1 MSSKRDYFISM
12 YSHEAVRIAQPFLR
26 GEYENIFKAI
36 KLFPDKY
43 KTFVVIGC
51 GPAVYFKVSQD
62 KNLQYIGI
70 EPEIESFR
78 HEINAILENKE
89 LGAIFFKKK
98 LEKIKESQLRKL
110 IPPKIII
117 FAFNIANYIPDFTS
131 QLTKIVNPQDLVIIS
146 SWLRNPLALKVRKE
160 YFEYI
165 NKIVGKDNIVNC
177 DLRVDV
183 KKIDFRN
190 FQRPFKSRILKKEA
204 NTCLV
209 LKMGKDKK

>member
-1 MSSKRDYFISM
+1 M

-98 LEKIKESQLRKL
+98 LEKIKELGIKVL
-110 IPPKIII
+110 IRRLIDENSEGLVRHSAKRITRIIYSWYK
-117 FAFNIANYIPDFTS
+117 ASD
-131 QLTKIVNPQDLVIIS
+131 KHS
-146 SWLRNPLALKVRKE
+146 SDE
-160 YFEYI
+160 
-165 NKIVGKDNIVNC
+165 
-177 DLRVDV
+177 
-183 KKIDFRN
+183 
-190 FQRPFKSRILKKEA
+190 
-204 NTCLV
+204 TCEFCEEH
-209 LKMGKDKK
+209 DD